1 MEIEDNLYIG
11 TRPIKIH
18 FSSNLPDGSSDIV
31 VTRDLFYDPQT
42 DTKNDKT
49 KQDNPPQ
56 DNPPQDKTKTQEF
69 PFFTDIVKYSIKTFS
84 KYSRTKILETF
95 FDKDKFKLAMNIG
108 RDDKVPSTEI
118 RNSNATHNMMV
129 MLQLLFPTSF
139 PIQGNIHDTFTENI
153 KKETTSVPDDLSF
166 LPSFVNNLIG
176 SEEKN
181 PFSYIRRSS
190 GVYTIMEVFWI
201 NDVINHPDY
210 SRLFRELYKQVHLL
224 KQQDAKN
231 QRRMD
236 DISKQITDLYKS
248 FHTEFTNPSN
258 TAIVDEIK
266 MYSINAA
273 KRSTKGVSPER
284 VNDIL
289 NKLPNPSNTT
299 FATIVEPWFELY
311 KLKLDAAK
319 YNSDP
324 NIIPPMLLRSF
335 KQTSRLIELASEYEY
350 LVASI
355 GYASNFKKYESFMQ
369 KQKTNMEPW
378 DLEIREK
385 MSKSIHRTNVL
396 TILKQ
401 FTPPKRCCSNSKLQQ
416 QLNSFLKNGI
426 QTSESQQVIQYVMDL
441 IRTGRSKTNGSM
453 ESLGIGVVSNS
464 DAIVSKDD
472 DKNKDMDMPEDIFAE
487 TKNEFYEIFLH
498 LNCIEGILNNENLP
512 LIKCSY
518 ENSNLV
524 RMYEYLKHPLIK
536 KNPMLL
542 YSVFPLIKLNTLMP
556 KTMRRKSGKKP
567 QKGGFRIKGKGKGTN
582 RKLPSLRHSVKS
594 LRGGKTTR
602 KKRTSK

>member
-1 MEIEDNLYIG
+1 MDIEDNLYIG

-18 FSSNLPDGSSDIV
+18 FTSNLPDGSSDVV

-49 KQDNPPQ
+49 KQDNPT
-56 DNPPQDKTKTQEF
+56 QDKTKTQEF
-69 PFFTDIVKYSIKTFS
+69 PFFTDMVKYSLGTFN
-84 KYSRTKILETF
+84 KYSRTKIVEIF
-95 FDKDKFKLAMNIG
+95 FDKNKFKAAMNIG
-108 RDDKVPSTEI
+108 RDAKMPSTEI
-118 RNSNATHNMMV
+118 RHSNAEHNVMV

-153 KKETTSVPDDLSF
+153 KKETTSVPADLSI

-181 PFSYIRRSS
+181 QFSYIQRSS
-190 GVYTIMEVFWI
+190 GVYTVMEVFWI

-210 SRLFRELYKQVHLL
+210 SRLFRELYKQAHFV

-231 QRRMD
+231 KRRMD
-236 DISKQITDLYKS
+236 DLSKQITDLYRS
-248 FHTEFTNPSN
+248 FYEEYMNPSN
-258 TAIVDEIK
+258 VAIVDEIK
-266 MYSINAA
+266 NYSLNAA

-289 NKLPNPSNTT
+289 NKLPLPSNT

-311 KLKLDAAK
+311 KLRLDAAK

-324 NIIPPMLLRSF
+324 NIIPPLLLRSF

-355 GYASNFKKYESFMQ
+355 DYAGNFKKYETFMQ
-369 KQKTNMEPW
+369 KQKKNMEPW
-378 DLEIREK
+378 DLEVREK
-385 MSKSIHRTNVL
+385 MSKSINKTNIL
-396 TILKQ
+396 QILKQ
-401 FTPPKRCCSNSKLQQ
+401 FTPPKRSCSNNKLQQ
-416 QLNSFLKNGI
+416 RLNSFLKNGI
-426 QTSESQQVIQYVMDL
+426 QTSDSQEVIQYVMDL
-441 IRTGRSKTNGSM
+441 MRTGRSITNGSM
-453 ESLGIGVVSNS
+453 ESLGIGVVSNR

-472 DKNKDMDMPEDIFAE
+472 DKNKDTDVPEDVFAE
-487 TKNEFYEIFLH
+487 TKKEFYEIFLR
-498 LNCIEGILNNENLP
+498 LNCIEGVLDKKNLP

-524 RMYEYLKHPLIK
+524 RMYEHLNHPLIK

-542 YSVFPLIKLNTLMP
+542 YSIFPLIRLNLLMP
-556 KTMRRKSGKKP
+556 KTMRRKSGNKP
-567 QKGGFRIKGKGKGTN
+567 QKGGFRIRTDSKGTK
-582 RKLPSLRHSVKS
+582 RRGTKSARSV
-594 LRGGKTTR
+594 RTPMMIGGKTTR
-602 KKRTSK
+602 KKRSRQS